1 VIKIPKQRRSYN
13 ASIVTKT
20 KLAFPENVSPS
31 GICNPC
37 TMCGGCEIGLKAKT
51 GRTVFPEPFGIAQF
65 AAEKKVPNLEDIQIL
80 PEIFGEEVIFPN
92 VKTETDIGGF
102 KSSLPLVVS
111 ALGSTKVAHSL
122 GKEIAAGSA
131 KAGIPMVIG
140 ENVMTTYGIQG
151 LKNRIKPYLDNF
163 EKFGAVIVQG
173 NIEEIKQNIFEKA
186 VELGA
191 NGIEIKLGQGAKGGL
206 GGEVVFEDPKEAEKY
221 RKLGY
226 MIIKRAD
233 GKFERH
239 CSPGNVT
246 EKILRDLLVKYSDL
260 KVPIWIKI
268 VIGNGII
275 DFVKLCQR
283 IVKEEKVLLK
293 AITIDGFGGG
303 TGMSPWLIMNE
314 TSLPSISALP
324 EIGKLKLDFDILV
337 SGGFADGVSV
347 AKALMLGAK
356 AVGMGR
362 AFLISAKVAKE
373 KGILNFVKAL
383 KEEIQMVC
391 ATQRVK
397 DIKKLKN
404 KRENLIALS
413 REASVLFD
421 LKQKIKR

>member
-1 VIKIPKQRRSYN
+1 LPVIV
-13 ASIVTKT
+13 A
-20 KLAFPENVSPS
+20 
-31 GICNPC
+31 
-37 TMCGGCEIGLKAKT
+37 
-51 GRTVFPEPFGIAQF
+51 
-65 AAEKKVPNLEDIQIL
+65 
-80 PEIFGEEVIFPN
+80 
-92 VKTETDIGGF
+92 
-102 KSSLPLVVS
+102 
-111 ALGSTKVAHSL
+111 ALGSTRVAHSF
-122 GKEIAAGSA
+122 GKEIAVASA

-151 LKNRIKPYLDNF
+151 LKSRIKPYLDNY
-163 EKFGAVIVQG
+163 EKIGAVIVQG
-173 NIEEIKQNIFEKA
+173 NVEEIKQNIFEKA

-239 CSPGNVT
+239 CSPGSVT
-246 EKILRDLLVKYSDL
+246 EKILRDLLTKYSNL

-268 VIGNGII
+268 AVGNGII

-324 EIGKLKLDFDILV
+324 EINKLKLDFDILV
-337 SGGFADGVSV
+337 SGGFVDGISV

-362 AFLISAKVAKE
+362 ALLISAKVAKE

-391 ATQRVK
+391 ATQRIENVNE
-397 DIKKLKN
+397 LKN

-413 REASVLFD
+413 QEASILFD